1 MEAASCSGGS
11 RRTTPSVRALA
22 HDTGLVVVAVDYR
35 LAPEN
40 LFPCAADDATEA
52 FRWMVREAGALGI
65 DPKRIAVT
73 GDSAGGNLSAVVCLD
88 TKDDAVRPRFQALVY
103 PATDSTWS
111 FPSMETMATGG
122 LLERESVE
130 WFRGSYTPDPATW
143 TLPRV
148 SPWFANELAGQPPT
162 LVQTAGFDP
171 LRDEGEAYGEK
182 LRAAGVKAT
191 VKRYPALSHAY
202 LNLLG
207 TVPATAEAWNDLV
220 AALRQGLQNPA

>member
-1 MEAASCSGGS
+1 MPG
-11 RRTTPSVRALA
+11 RVL
-22 HDTGLVVVAVDYR
+22 
-35 LAPEN
+35 
-40 LFPCAADDATEA
+40 
-52 FRWMVREAGALGI
+52 REAGALGI

-73 GDSAGGNLSAVVCLD
+73 GDSAGGNLSAVVSLD

-111 FPSMETMATGG
+111 FPSMTTMATGG
-122 LLERESVE
+122 LLDRESVG

-143 TLPRV
+143 PLPRV

-182 LRAAGVKAT
+182 LRAVGVDVK
-191 VKRYPALSHAY
+191 VKRYRSLSHGY
-202 LNLLG
+202 LNLIG
-207 TVPATAEAWNDLV
+207 TVAAADEPWNDLV
-220 AALRQGLQNPA
+220 AALRRALAT